1 MKLLLDTHI
10 LVWWL
15 LDDPAL
21 PRRLA
26 ASLSDPANEIYV
38 SSASAWEIATKY
50 RRGRMPQAE
59 PLVQGFRRLIEGER
73 RIAVPVTL
81 EHAPAAGLLE
91 SRHRDPFDR
100 MLAAQARLE
109 DMKLVTDDRA
119 LAALVMS
126 GAW

>member
-1 MKLLLDTHI
+1 LKLLLDTHI

-26 ASLSDPANEIYV
+26 ASLRDPANEIYV

-73 RIAVPVTL
+73 WIAVPVTL
-81 EHAPAAGLLE
+81 EHALAAGLLE

>member
-1 MKLLLDTHI
+1 LKLLLDTHI

-21 PRRLA
+21 PSRV
-26 ASLSDPANEIYV
+26 ASLIGDPANEVFV

-59 PLVQGFRRLIEGER
+59 PLVQGFRRLIDGER
-73 RIAVPVTL
+73 WIGVPVTI
-81 EHAPAAGLLE
+81 EHALAAGLLKGK
-91 SRHRDPFDR
+91 HRDPFDR

-109 DMKLVTDDRA
+109 NMKLLTDDRA
-119 LAALVMS
+119 LAALVASS
-126 GAW
+126 GW

>member
-26 ASLSDPANEIYV
+26 ASLRDPANEIYV

-73 RIAVPVTL
+73 WIAVPVTL
-81 EHAPAAGLLE
+81 EHALAAGLLE

>member
-1 MKLLLDTHI
+1 LRFLLDTHV

-21 PRRLA
+21 PKRVKA
-26 ASLSDPANEIYV
+26 ALRDPASEIFV

-50 RRGRMPQAE
+50 RLGRMPQAE

-73 RIAVPVTL
+73 WIAIPVTV
-81 EHAPAAGLLE
+81 EHALEAGTLKGD
-91 SRHRDPFDR
+91 HRDPFDR

-109 DMKLVTDDRA
+109 DLKLVTSDDA
-119 LAALVMS
+119 LAALVPS
-126 GAW
+126 TLW

>member
-1 MKLLLDTHI
+1 LKLLLDTHI

-26 ASLSDPANEIYV
+26 ASLRDPANEIYV

-73 RIAVPVTL
+73 WIAVPVTL
-81 EHAPAAGLLE
+81 EHALAAGLLE

-109 DMKLVTDDRA
+109 DIKLVTDDRA